1 MGVTAID
8 EVMGGAKSDDM
19 RQKLCEFK
27 TEHETLKGRNG
38 DRACENGRGYK
49 GTERY
54 GKGHVLD

>member
-27 TEHETLKGRNG
+27 TEHETLKG
-38 DRACENGRGYK
+38 ETETELVKNGRGYK